1 MFQGGYMLKLEAIQK
16 NAALT
21 GIKPGQVVRI
31 VTTEPVGDNALTVY
45 YKTADGQLHERM
57 LFRADEA
64 NLSLAEVGRPWAFD
78 AQGDDFK
85 LAVEACRINLAHLF
99 DPMMA
104 VHTSNVEPLPHQITA
119 VYESMLPRQ
128 PLRYVL
134 ADDPGA
140 GKTIMAGLLIRELLM
155 RADAKRVLIVAPGS
169 LVEQWQD
176 EMFEKFGLSFT
187 LFSREQIEASRGG
200 NPFDDIDLM
209 VARVDQLSRSVD
221 LQDKLR
227 LSHWDLIVV
236 DEAHKLSASYF
247 GNKVNKTKRFQ
258 LGELLGSITRHFL
271 LMTATPHNGKEEDF
285 QLFMSLL
292 DSDRFYGKFRDGAHK
307 VDVTDLM
314 RRTVKEDM
322 LRFDGSK
329 LFPDR
334 RAITANYTL
343 SDAEAA
349 LYAAVTDYVKQE
361 MNRADQLD
369 GQRKGTVGF
378 ALTSLQRRLASSPE
392 AIYRSLQR
400 RCNKLKRRVEDEKL
414 RQRGQSGGP
423 SRGQSLAEAFN
434 ISGATDDIW
443 ESADA
448 LSPDDYENFEEA
460 VVDQATAAQ
469 TIQELEAE
477 IISLDALEEQARQL
491 VHSGQDRKWDE
502 LSSLLQSPTMREANG
517 RQRKIIIFTEHRDT
531 LNYLA
536 SKIIGLIGHEDAVAI
551 IHGGIK
557 REERRKV
564 QELFRNDLATRVLLA
579 TDAAG
584 EGVNLQNAS
593 LMVNYDLPWN
603 PNRLEQRFGR
613 IHRIGQTEVCH
624 LWNMVAAGTRE
635 GDVFARLFAKL
646 EVERAALG
654 GRVFDILGEVFE
666 DKSLKD
672 LLIEAIRYGEDPE
685 VRARLFQKIEG
696 ALDTAHLEQIIS
708 RNALCEEVMN
718 TERLFA
724 VKEELERA
732 EARKLQPYFIRA
744 FFNQAF
750 RQLGG
755 ELRPREPG
763 RFEITHVPAHIRE
776 RDRQITGR
784 DRRNADPVLRRYE
797 RVCFEKQFVRL
808 ADRPGSPMASLMHP
822 GQPLMQSVTDL
833 VLEQH
838 RNKLKQGAVL
848 VDSGDS
854 GITPRVMFIIDHSVK
869 EGGTQ
874 GGKHG
879 DADTPTQV
887 VSRRMQFVEIDPQG
901 AASYAG
907 WAPHLDMES
916 ISAADL
922 ALIQD
927 VLAAPWLHGTDA
939 HNLEQLALAHAATHI
954 VPAHFDE
961 VRSRREKNVDKTL
974 AAVHERLVKE
984 INYWSDRYIKLGDDL
999 AAGKDVRLTLENVR
1013 RTIDDL
1019 TARLQSREKELV
1031 AMRHVV
1037 SSTPVIAGGA
1047 LVIPAGLLA
1056 QRQGEPESAALWSVD
1071 AEARSRIEW
1080 AAMHAVMAFERAM
1093 GHEVIDV
1100 SAQKCGWDVTSQP
1113 QAIDG
1118 KYPPSRHIEVK
1129 GRAKGSSTITVTR
1142 NEILYGLNQQ
1152 DKFILAIVLVD
1163 GDLYEGPF
1171 YVTKPFTQEPDW
1183 AVTSINLDLNE
1194 LLARSISPCA

>member
-1 MFQGGYMLKLEAIQK
+1 MLKLEDIKK
-16 NAALT
+16 NAAIS
-21 GIKPGQVVRI
+21 GIEPGHVVRV

-45 YKTADGQLHERM
+45 YKTADGKLLERM
-57 LFRADEA
+57 LFRSDELK
-64 NLSLAEVGRPWAFD
+64 LSLAEAGRPWAFD
-78 AQGDDFK
+78 ASGEEFK
-85 LAVEACRINLAHLF
+85 LAAEAYRINLAHLF

-140 GKTIMAGLLIRELLM
+140 GKTIMAGLFIRELLM
-155 RADAKRVLIVAPGS
+155 RADAKRILIVAPGS

-187 LFSREQIEASRGG
+187 LFSREQVEQSRGG

-209 VARVDQLSRSVD
+209 VARVDQLSRNED
-221 LQDKLR
+221 HQEKLR

-314 RRTVKEDM
+314 RRTVKEEM
-322 LRFDGSK
+322 LRFDGTK

-334 RAITANYTL
+334 RAITANYKL
-343 SDAEAA
+343 SDPEAA
-349 LYAAVTDYVKQE
+349 LYTAVTDYVKEE
-361 MNRADQLD
+361 MNRADKLD
-369 GQRKGTVGF
+369 GQRKGNVGF

-392 AIYRSLQR
+392 AIYQSLKR
-400 RCNKLKRRVEDEKL
+400 RCNKLKRRVEEEKL
-414 RQRGQSGGP
+414 RNRGQT
-423 SRGQSLAEAFN
+423 LAEALNVNDVSEDF
-434 ISGATDDIW
+434 W
-443 ESADA
+443 ESADTM
-448 LSPDDYENFEEA
+448 SPDDYEDFEEA

-477 IISLDALEEQARQL
+477 IIILEALEEQAKQV

-502 LSSLLQSPTMREANG
+502 LSNLLQSPTMREESG
-517 RQRKIIIFTEHRDT
+517 RQRKLIIFTEHRDT

-536 SKIIGLIGHEDAVAI
+536 IKIRGLIGNEEAVTM

-564 QELFRNDLATRVLLA
+564 QELFRNDPATRVLLA

-584 EGVNLQNAS
+584 EGVNLQNAN

-624 LWNMVAAGTRE
+624 LWNMVAAETRE
-635 GDVFARLFAKL
+635 GDVFQRLFEKL
-646 EVERAALG
+646 EVEREALG
-654 GRVFDILGEVFE
+654 GRVFDILGEVFD

-685 VRARLFQKIEG
+685 VRSRLLRKIEG
-696 ALDTAHLEQIIS
+696 ALDTAHLENIIK
-708 RNALCEEVMN
+708 RNALCEEVMS

-724 VKEELERA
+724 VKEEMEKA
-732 EARKLQPYFIRA
+732 EARKLQPYFIRS

-750 RQLGG
+750 QQLGG
-755 ELRPREPG
+755 ELRPREQG
-763 RFEITHVPAHIRE
+763 RYEITHVPANIRE

-784 DRRNADPVLRRYE
+784 DRRNADAVLRRYE
-797 RVCFEKQFVRL
+797 RVCFEKQFVRVIERVG
-808 ADRPGSPMASLMHP
+808 APMASLMHP
-822 GQPLMQSVTDL
+822 GHPLMQSVTDL

-848 VDSGDS
+848 VDPSDM
-854 GITPRVMFIIDHSVK
+854 GITPKVMFIIDHSVR
-869 EGGTQ
+869 EG
-874 GGKHG
+874 
-879 DADTPTQV
+879 ADPAHV

-901 AASYAG
+901 NTINAG

-916 ISAADL
+916 ISKADL

-927 VLAAPWLHGTDA
+927 VFEAPWLNGTDA
-939 HNLEQLALAHAATHI
+939 QNLEQVALAHASTHL
-954 VPAHFDE
+954 VPEHFDE
-961 VRSRREKNVDKTL
+961 VRNRREKNVDKTL

-984 INYWSDRYIKLGDDL
+984 INYWSDRYIKLQDDI
-999 AAGKDVRLTLENVR
+999 AAGKDVRLSLENVR

-1019 TARLQSREKELV
+1019 TARRESREKELL
-1031 AMRHVV
+1031 AMRHVI
-1037 SSTPVIAGGA
+1037 SATPIVAGGA

-1056 QRQGEPESAALWSVD
+1056 QRAGEPESIAGWTAD
-1071 AEARSRIEW
+1071 ADARARVEW
-1080 AAMHAVMAFERAM
+1080 AAMNAVMAAERAL

-1100 SAQKCGWDVTSQP
+1100 SAQKCGWDVTSLP
-1113 QAIDG
+1113 KAIEG
-1118 KYPPSRHIEVK
+1118 KLPPSRHIEVK
-1129 GRAKGSSTITVTR
+1129 GRVKGSSTVTVTR

-1152 DKFILAIVLVD
+1152 DKFILAIVMVD
-1163 GDLYEGPF
+1163 GDQHEGPF

-1183 AVTSINLDLNE
+1183 AVTSINLDLDQ
-1194 LLARSISPCA
+1194 LLAKAERVG

>member
-1 MFQGGYMLKLEAIQK
+1 MLKLEEIKK
-16 NAALT
+16 NASIS
-21 GIKPGQVVRI
+21 GIEPRHVVRI

-45 YKTADGQLHERM
+45 YKTADGKLLERM
-57 LFRADEA
+57 LFRADEV
-64 NLSLAEVGRPWAFD
+64 NLALAEAGRPWAFD
-78 AQGDDFK
+78 APGDEFK
-85 LAVEACRINLAHLF
+85 LAAEAYRISLAHLF

-140 GKTIMAGLLIRELLM
+140 GKTIMAGLFIRELLM

-187 LFSREQIEASRGG
+187 LFSREQIEQSRGG

-209 VARVDQLSRSVD
+209 VARVDQLSRSEE
-221 LQDKLR
+221 LQEKLR
-227 LSHWDLIVV
+227 LSQWDLIVV

-314 RRTVKEDM
+314 RRTVKEEM
-322 LRFDGSK
+322 LRFDGTK

-334 RAITANYTL
+334 RAITANYKL
-343 SDAEAA
+343 SDLEAA
-349 LYAAVTDYVKQE
+349 LYAAVTDYVKEE
-361 MNRADQLD
+361 MNRADKLD

-378 ALTSLQRRLASSPE
+378 ALTALQRRLASSPE
-392 AIYRSLQR
+392 AIYQSLR
-400 RCNKLKRRVEDEKL
+400 RRRNKLKRRVEDEKL
-414 RQRGQSGGP
+414 R
-423 SRGQSLAEAFN
+423 SRGQLLAEPIN
-434 ISGATDDIW
+434 VVGAPEDIW
-443 ESADA
+443 ESADS
-448 LSPDDYENFEEA
+448 LTPDDYENFEEA

-477 IISLDALEEQARQL
+477 IIILDALEEQAKQV

-502 LSSLLQSPTMREANG
+502 LSNLLQSPMMREENG
-517 RQRKIIIFTEHRDT
+517 RQRKLIIFTEHRDT

-536 SKIIGLIGHEDAVAI
+536 IKIRGLIGNEDAVTM
-551 IHGGIK
+551 IHGGVK

-564 QELFRNDLATRVLLA
+564 QELFRNDPATRVLLA

-584 EGVNLQNAS
+584 EGVNLQNAN

-624 LWNMVAAGTRE
+624 LWNMVASETRE
-635 GDVFARLFAKL
+635 GDVFQRLFEKL
-646 EVERAALG
+646 EVEREALG

-685 VRARLFQKIEG
+685 VRSRLLRKIEG
-696 ALDTAHLEQIIS
+696 ALDTVHLENIIK
-708 RNALCEEVMN
+708 RNALCEEVMS

-724 VKEELERA
+724 VKDEMEKA
-732 EARKLQPYFIRA
+732 EARKLQPYFIRS

-750 RQLGG
+750 QQLGG

-763 RFEITHVPAHIRE
+763 RYEITHVPANIRE

-784 DRRNADPVLRRYE
+784 ERRNSDTVLRRYE
-797 RVCFEKQFVRL
+797 RVCFEKQYVRL
-808 ADRPGSPMASLMHP
+808 IERVGAPMASLMHP
-822 GQPLMQSVTDL
+822 GHPLMQSVTDL

-838 RNKLKQGAVL
+838 RNKLKQGAIL
-848 VDSGDS
+848 VDPSDM
-854 GITPRVMFIIDHSVK
+854 GITPKVMFIIDHSVR
-869 EGGTQ
+869 EG
-874 GGKHG
+874 
-879 DADTPTQV
+879 ADPTHV
-887 VSRRMQFVEIDPQG
+887 VSRRMQFVEIDPKG
-901 AASYAG
+901 KAINAG

-916 ISAADL
+916 IGSVDV

-927 VLAAPWLHGTDA
+927 VLAAPWLNGTDA
-939 HNLEQLALAHAATHI
+939 QNLEQVALAHASTHL
-954 VPAHFDE
+954 VPEHFDE
-961 VRSRREKNVDKTL
+961 VRDRREKNVDKTL
-974 AAVHERLVKE
+974 TAVHERLVKE
-984 INYWSDRYIKLGDDL
+984 INYWSDRYIKLKDDI

-1019 TARLQSREKELV
+1019 TARRESREKELL
-1031 AMRHVV
+1031 AMRHVI
-1037 SSTPVIAGGA
+1037 SATPVVAGGA

-1056 QRQGEPESAALWSVD
+1056 QRTGQPGWTAD
-1071 AEARSRIEW
+1071 ADARARVEW
-1080 AAMHAVMAFERAM
+1080 AAMHAVMAAERAL
-1093 GHEVIDV
+1093 GHDVIDV
-1100 SAQKCGWDVTSQP
+1100 SAQKCGWDVTSLP
-1113 QAIDG
+1113 KAVDG
-1118 KYPPSRHIEVK
+1118 KLPPSRHIEVK
-1129 GRAKGSSTITVTR
+1129 GRAKGSSTVTVTR

-1163 GDLYEGPF
+1163 SDRHEGPF

-1183 AVTSINLDLNE
+1183 AVTSINLDLDQ
-1194 LLARSISPCA
+1194 LLARAVRIG

>member
-1 MFQGGYMLKLEAIQK
+1 MLKLEDIKK
-16 NAALT
+16 NAAIS
-21 GIKPGQVVRI
+21 GIEPGHVVRV

-45 YKTADGQLHERM
+45 YKTADGKLLERM
-57 LFRADEA
+57 LFRSDELK
-64 NLSLAEVGRPWAFD
+64 LSLAEAGRPWAFD
-78 AQGDDFK
+78 ASGEEFK
-85 LAVEACRINLAHLF
+85 LAAEAYRINLAHLF

-140 GKTIMAGLLIRELLM
+140 GKTIMAGLFIRELLM
-155 RADAKRVLIVAPGS
+155 RADAKRILIVAPGS

-187 LFSREQIEASRGG
+187 LFSREQVEQSRGG

-209 VARVDQLSRSVD
+209 VARVDQLSRNED
-221 LQDKLR
+221 HQEKLR

-314 RRTVKEDM
+314 RRTVKEEM
-322 LRFDGSK
+322 LRFDGTK

-334 RAITANYTL
+334 RAITANYKL
-343 SDAEAA
+343 SDPEAA
-349 LYAAVTDYVKQE
+349 LYTAVTDYVKEE
-361 MNRADQLD
+361 MNRADKLD
-369 GQRKGTVGF
+369 GQRKGNVGF

-392 AIYRSLQR
+392 AIYQSLKR
-400 RCNKLKRRVEDEKL
+400 RCNKLKRRVEEEKL
-414 RQRGQSGGP
+414 RNRGQT
-423 SRGQSLAEAFN
+423 LAEALNVNDVSEDF
-434 ISGATDDIW
+434 W
-443 ESADA
+443 ESADTM
-448 LSPDDYENFEEA
+448 SPDDYEDFEEA

-477 IISLDALEEQARQL
+477 IIILEALEEQAKQV

-502 LSSLLQSPTMREANG
+502 LSNLLQSPTMREESG
-517 RQRKIIIFTEHRDT
+517 RQRKLIIFTEHRDT

-536 SKIIGLIGHEDAVAI
+536 IKIRGLIGNEEAVTM

-564 QELFRNDLATRVLLA
+564 QELFRNDPATRVLLA

-584 EGVNLQNAS
+584 EGVNLQNAN

-624 LWNMVAAGTRE
+624 LWNMVAAETRE
-635 GDVFARLFAKL
+635 GDVFQRLFEKL
-646 EVERAALG
+646 EVEREALG
-654 GRVFDILGEVFE
+654 GRVFDILGEVFD

-685 VRARLFQKIEG
+685 VRSRLLRKIEG
-696 ALDTAHLEQIIS
+696 ALDTAHLENIIK
-708 RNALCEEVMN
+708 RNALCEEVMS

-724 VKEELERA
+724 VKEEMEKA
-732 EARKLQPYFIRA
+732 EARKLQPYFIRS

-750 RQLGG
+750 QQLGG
-755 ELRPREPG
+755 ELRPREQG
-763 RFEITHVPAHIRE
+763 RYEITHVPANIRE

-784 DRRNADPVLRRYE
+784 DRRNADTVLRRYE

-808 ADRPGSPMASLMHP
+808 IERVGAPMASLMHP
-822 GQPLMQSVTDL
+822 GHPLMQSVTDL

-848 VDSGDS
+848 VDPSDM
-854 GITPRVMFIIDHSVK
+854 GITPKVMFIIDHSVR
-869 EGGTQ
+869 EG
-874 GGKHG
+874 
-879 DADTPTQV
+879 ADPAHV

-901 AASYAG
+901 NTINAG

-916 ISAADL
+916 ISKADL

-927 VLAAPWLHGTDA
+927 VFGAPWLNGTDA
-939 HNLEQLALAHAATHI
+939 QNLEQVALAHASTHL
-954 VPAHFDE
+954 VPEHFDE
-961 VRSRREKNVDKTL
+961 VRNRREKNVDKTL

-984 INYWSDRYIKLGDDL
+984 INYWSDRYIKLQDDI

-1019 TARLQSREKELV
+1019 TARRESREKELL
-1031 AMRHVV
+1031 AMRHVI
-1037 SSTPVIAGGA
+1037 SATPVVAGGA

-1056 QRQGEPESAALWSVD
+1056 QRTGQPGWSAD
-1071 AEARSRIEW
+1071 ADARARVEW
-1080 AAMHAVMAFERAM
+1080 AAMNAVMDAERAL

-1100 SAQKCGWDVTSQP
+1100 SAQKCGWDVTSLP
-1113 QAIDG
+1113 RAIDG
-1118 KYPPSRHIEVK
+1118 KLPPSRHIEVK
-1129 GRAKGSSTITVTR
+1129 GRVKGSSTVTVTR

-1152 DKFILAIVLVD
+1152 DKFILAIVMVD
-1163 GDLYEGPF
+1163 GEQHEGPF

-1183 AVTSINLDLNE
+1183 AVTSINLDLDQ
-1194 LLARSISPCA
+1194 LLAKAERVG

>member
-1 MFQGGYMLKLEAIQK
+1 VLKLELIQK
-16 NAALT
+16 NAAVSGLE
-21 GIKPGQVVRI
+21 PGQVVRI

-45 YKTADGQLHERM
+45 YKTAEGKLLERM
-57 LFRADEA
+57 LFRTDEA
-64 NLSLAEVGRPWAFD
+64 NLSLAEAGRPWAFD
-78 AQGDDFK
+78 APGEDFK
-85 LAVEACRINLAHLF
+85 LAAEAWRINLAHLF

-140 GKTIMAGLLIRELLM
+140 GKTIMAGLLMRELLM

-169 LVEQWQD
+169 LVEQWKD
-176 EMFEKFGLSFT
+176 EMDEKFGLDFK
-187 LFSREQIEASRGG
+187 LFGRDMVENSRG
-200 NPFDDIDLM
+200 NPFDDIDLL
-209 VARVDQLSRSVD
+209 VARVDQLSRNED
-221 LQDKLR
+221 LQEKLS
-227 LSHWDLIVV
+227 LSHWDLVVV

-247 GNKVNKTKRFQ
+247 GNKINKTRRFQ

-314 RRTVKEDM
+314 RRMVKEDM
-322 LRFDGSK
+322 LRFDGTR
-329 LFPDR
+329 LFPER
-334 RAITANYTL
+334 RAYTTNYKL
-343 SDAEAA
+343 SDSEAA
-349 LYAAVTDYVKQE
+349 LYAAVTDYVKEE

-392 AIYRSLQR
+392 AIYQSLKR
-400 RCNKLKRRVEDEKL
+400 RRHKLTRRVEDEKL
-414 RQRGQSGGP
+414 RQRGQL
-423 SRGQSLAEAFN
+423 LAETLN
-434 ISGATDDIW
+434 NHEINGRSVPEDIW
-443 ESADA
+443 ESDDA
-448 LSPDDYENFEEA
+448 LSPEEYENFEEA

-477 IISLDALEEQARQL
+477 IIIVGALEEQARQ
-491 VHSGQDRKWDE
+491 VSNSGQDRKWDE
-502 LSSLLQSPTMREANG
+502 LSKLLQNTPEMYDTGGCR
-517 RQRKIIIFTEHRDT
+517 RKLIIFTEHRDT

-536 SKIIGLIGHEDAVAI
+536 VKIRGLIGTEDSVVM
-551 IHGGIK
+551 IHGGVK

-564 QELFRNDLATRVLLA
+564 QEVFRNDPAVRVLIA

-584 EGVNLQNAS
+584 EGVNLQNAN

-624 LWNMVAAGTRE
+624 LWNMVANETRE
-635 GDVFARLFAKL
+635 GDVFQRLFEKL

-672 LLIEAIRYGEDPE
+672 LLIEAIRYGADPE
-685 VRARLFQKIEG
+685 VRAQLQRKVEG
-696 ALDTAHLEQIIS
+696 ALDTRHLETIIK
-708 RNALCEEVMN
+708 RNALCEEVMD
-718 TERLFA
+718 ERRLFA
-724 VKEELERA
+724 IKEEMEKA
-732 EARKLQPYFIRA
+732 EARKLQPYFIRS

-750 RQLGG
+750 LQLRG
-755 ELRPREPG
+755 ELRPREQG
-763 RFEITHVPAHIRE
+763 RYEITHVPANIRE

-784 DRRNADPVLRRYE
+784 DRRNLDSVLRKYE
-797 RVCFEKQFVRL
+797 RVCFEKQYVRL
-808 ADRPGSPMASLMHP
+808 TDRVSAPMASLIHP
-822 GQPLMQSVTDL
+822 GHPLMQSVTDL
-833 VLEQH
+833 VMEQH

-848 VDSGDS
+848 IDPSDMGL
-854 GITPRVMFIIDHSVK
+854 TPQVMFIIDHCVK
-869 EGGTQ
+869 EG
-874 GGKHG
+874 
-879 DADTPTQV
+879 ADSAHV

-901 AASYAG
+901 GAINAG
-907 WAPHLDMES
+907 WAPHLDLEP
-916 ISAADL
+916 IAKADM
-922 ALIQD
+922 ALIED
-927 VLAAPWLHGTDA
+927 VLGAPWITQ
-939 HNLEQLALAHAATHI
+939 NLEQQALAHASTHL
-954 VPAHFDE
+954 VPEHFDE
-961 VRSRREKNVDKTL
+961 VRTRREKSVDKTL
-974 AAVHERLVKE
+974 NAVHERLVKE
-984 INYWSDRYIKLGDDL
+984 INYWSDRYIKLQDDI

-1019 TARLQSREKELV
+1019 TARRESREKELL
-1031 AMRHVV
+1031 AMRHVI
-1037 SSTPVIAGGA
+1037 SATPVVVGGA

-1056 QRQGEPESAALWSVD
+1056 QRKGQPGWTADAHARARVEWIAMKAVMD
-1071 AEARSRIEW
+1071 AE
-1080 AAMHAVMAFERAM
+1080 RAL

-1100 SAQKCGWDVTSQP
+1100 SAQKCGWDVTSLP
-1113 QAIDG
+1113 KAVDG
-1118 KYPPSRHIEVK
+1118 KLPASRHIEVK
-1129 GRAKGSSTITVTR
+1129 GRAKGQSTVTVTR

-1152 DKFILAIVLVD
+1152 DKFMLAIVLVD
-1163 GDLYEGPF
+1163 GDQHEGPF

-1183 AVTSINLDLNE
+1183 AVTSINLDLDA
-1194 LLARSISPCA
+1194 LLAQAVSVEAIL

>member
-1 MFQGGYMLKLEAIQK
+1 MLKLEQIQK
-16 NAALT
+16 NAAIS
-21 GIKPGQVVRI
+21 GIEPGQVVRI
-31 VTTEPVGDNALTVY
+31 VTTESVGDNALTVY
-45 YKTADGQLHERM
+45 YKTADGKLLERM
-57 LFRADEA
+57 LFRSDEVK
-64 NLSLAEVGRPWAFD
+64 LSLAEAGRPWAFD
-78 AQGDDFK
+78 APGEEFK
-85 LAVEACRINLAHLF
+85 LAVEAYRINLAHLF

-140 GKTIMAGLLIRELLM
+140 GKTIMAGLFIRELLM

-187 LFSREQIEASRGG
+187 LFSREQVEQSRGG

-209 VARVDQLSRSVD
+209 VARVDQLSRNED
-221 LQDKLR
+221 LQEKLR

-314 RRTVKEDM
+314 RRTVKEEM
-322 LRFDGSK
+322 LRFDGTK

-334 RAITANYTL
+334 RAITANYKL
-343 SDAEAA
+343 SDPEAA
-349 LYAAVTDYVKQE
+349 LYAAVTDYVKEE

-378 ALTSLQRRLASSPE
+378 ALTALQRRLASSPE
-392 AIYRSLQR
+392 AIYQSLKR
-400 RCNKLKRRVEDEKL
+400 RRNKLKRRVEDEKL
-414 RQRGQSGGP
+414 R
-423 SRGQSLAEAFN
+423 SRGQSLAETLN
-434 ISGATDDIW
+434 VNGAPEDIW

-477 IISLDALEEQARQL
+477 IIILDGLEEQAKQV

-502 LSSLLQSPTMREANG
+502 LSNLLQSPTMREESG
-517 RQRKIIIFTEHRDT
+517 RQRKLIIFTEHRDT

-536 SKIIGLIGHEDAVAI
+536 VKIRGLIGNEEAVTM
-551 IHGGIK
+551 IHGGVK

-564 QELFRNDLATRVLLA
+564 QELFRNDPATRVLLA

-584 EGVNLQNAS
+584 EGVNLQNAN

-624 LWNMVAAGTRE
+624 LWNMVAAETRE
-635 GDVFARLFAKL
+635 GDVFQRLFEKL
-646 EVERAALG
+646 EVEREALG

-685 VRARLFQKIEG
+685 VRSRLLRKIEG
-696 ALDTAHLEQIIS
+696 ALDTVHLENIIK
-708 RNALCEEVMN
+708 RNALCEEVMS

-724 VKEELERA
+724 VKEEMEKA
-732 EARKLQPYFIRA
+732 EARKLQPYFIRS

-750 RQLGG
+750 QQLGG
-755 ELRPREPG
+755 ELRPREQG
-763 RFEITHVPAHIRE
+763 RYEITHVPANIRE

-784 DRRNADPVLRRYE
+784 DRRNADTVLRRYE
-797 RVCFEKQFVRL
+797 RVCFEKQYVRL
-808 ADRPGSPMASLMHP
+808 IDRVGAPMASLMHP
-822 GQPLMQSVTDL
+822 GHPLMQSVTDL

-848 VDSGDS
+848 VDPSDM
-854 GITPRVMFIIDHSVK
+854 GITPKVMFIIDHSVR
-869 EGGTQ
+869 EG
-874 GGKHG
+874 
-879 DADTPTQV
+879 ADPAHV

-901 AASYAG
+901 NTINAG

-916 ISAADL
+916 IGKADL

-927 VLAAPWLHGTDA
+927 VFAAPWLNGTDA
-939 HNLEQLALAHAATHI
+939 QNLEQVALAHASTHL
-954 VPAHFDE
+954 VPEHFDE
-961 VRSRREKNVDKTL
+961 VRNRREKNVDKTL

-984 INYWSDRYIKLGDDL
+984 INYWSDRYIKLQDDI

-1019 TARLQSREKELV
+1019 TTRRESREKELL
-1031 AMRHVV
+1031 AMRHVI
-1037 SSTPVIAGGA
+1037 SATPVVAGGA

-1056 QRQGEPESAALWSVD
+1056 QRAGQPGWTAD
-1071 AEARSRIEW
+1071 ADARARVEW
-1080 AAMHAVMAFERAM
+1080 AAMNAVMDVERAL

-1100 SAQKCGWDVTSQP
+1100 SAQKCGWDVTSLP
-1113 QAIDG
+1113 KAIDG
-1118 KYPPSRHIEVK
+1118 KLPPSRHIEVK
-1129 GRAKGSSTITVTR
+1129 GRAKGSSTVTVTR

-1163 GDLYEGPF
+1163 GHQHEGPF

-1183 AVTSINLDLNE
+1183 AVTSINLDLDQ
-1194 LLARSISPCA
+1194 LLAKAEQPA